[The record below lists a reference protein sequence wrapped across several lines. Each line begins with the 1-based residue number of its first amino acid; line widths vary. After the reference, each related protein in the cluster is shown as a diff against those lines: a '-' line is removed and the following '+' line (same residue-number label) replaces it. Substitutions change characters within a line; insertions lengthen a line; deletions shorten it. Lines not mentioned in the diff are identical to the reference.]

1 MIRTLTLVSV
11 LALIAGVSMGFFIA
25 SAADRSAADP
35 STAGK
40 SPATALLDTKVK
52 GYVDRLGLS
61 PSDEQEIRSTL
72 MEYDQR
78 IADVFRRLQQ
88 QHRDE
93 FKALTERAN
102 ARINAVVAKY
112 PRKSEGK

>member
-1 MIRTLTLVSV
+1 
-11 LALIAGVSMGFFIA
+11 
-25 SAADRSAADP
+25 
-35 STAGK
+35 
-40 SPATALLDTKVK
+40 
-52 GYVDRLGLS
+52 
-61 PSDEQEIRSTL
+61 